1 MAMGTITTSTNTAK
15 RTAGVPA
22 DSFESEV
29 TTTKTNGRTTE
40 PNQLV
45 RTGNDS
51 SEIVRALA
59 RAEAGEQIAREDALL
74 LMHSAETGALLEAA
88 SSLRNRVKGRTISY
102 SRKVF
107 IPLTTLCRDYCGY
120 CTFRRDP
127 GEPGG
132 RYMAPEEVLAAA
144 ERARAAGCKELLFS
158 LGDQPERIFPEAR
171 EFLRARGFE
180 RTLEYL
186 ASVSQLALETSGLL
200 PHANPGVMNAA
211 DLIALKSSNAS
222 MGLMLENV
230 SPRLMRRGE
239 AHELAPDK
247 VPSLRL
253 RTIEEAGRQH
263 IAFTT
268 GILIGIGETREER
281 IDSLLAIRDLHARHG
296 HIQEVIVQN
305 FRAKPSTP
313 MALRA
318 EPDMDDMLRTVAV
331 ARLILGGEMNL
342 QAPPNLSAPD
352 YTRLL
357 EAGINDW
364 GGISPITPDFINPE
378 AAWPHID
385 TLGERTA
392 DSGFVL
398 RERLSIYPEFTER
411 KGFVHENVRAHLNY
425 LKDADGYARVGA

>member
-1 MAMGTITTSTNTAK
+1 METIATSAKAATAHTTSDAS
-15 RTAGVPA
+15 AI
-22 DSFESEV
+22 D
-29 TTTKTNGRTTE
+29 
-40 PNQLV
+40 
-45 RTGNDS
+45 
-51 SEIVRALA
+51 RALA
-59 RAEAGEQIAREDALL
+59 RAEAGEQIAREDALF
-74 LMHSAETGALLEAA
+74 LMDCPETGALLEAA

-127 GEPGG
+127 GQPGG
-132 RYMAPEEVLAAA
+132 RYMTPEEVLSVA

-211 DLIALKSSNAS
+211 DLASLKSSNAS

-239 AHELAPDK
+239 AHENAPDK
-247 VPSLRL
+247 VPILRL

-305 FRAKPSTP
+305 FRAKPDTP
-313 MALRA
+313 MALHA

-357 EAGINDW
+357 DAGINDW

-378 AAWPHID
+378 AAWPHFD
-385 TLGERTA
+385 VLGERTA

-398 RERLSIYPEFTER
+398 RERLSIYPEFTAR
-411 KGFVHENVRAHLNY
+411 HSFVHGNVRPYLQK
-425 LKDADGYARVGA
+425 LKDADGYARAGN

>member
-1 MAMGTITTSTNTAK
+1 MGTITTPAK
-15 RTAGVPA
+15 IASARIASDVSA
-22 DSFESEV
+22 VE
-29 TTTKTNGRTTE
+29 
-40 PNQLV
+40 
-45 RTGNDS
+45 
-51 SEIVRALA
+51 RALV
-59 RAEAGEQIAREDALL
+59 RAEAGEVIAREDALL
-74 LMHSAETGALLEAA
+74 LMECAGSHALLEAA

-132 RYMAPEEVLAAA
+132 RYMTPEEVLQIA

-171 EFLRARGFE
+171 EFLRERGFA

-186 ASVSQLALETSGLL
+186 ASVSELALERSGLL
-200 PHANPGVMNAA
+200 PHANPGVMSAA
-211 DLIALKSSNAS
+211 DLTALKFSNAS

-230 SPRLMRRGE
+230 SPRLMHRGE
-239 AHELAPDK
+239 AHENAPDK
-247 VPSLRL
+247 VSSLRL
-253 RTIEEAGRQH
+253 RTIEEAGRQR

-281 IDSLLAIRDLHARHG
+281 VDSLLAIRDLHARYG

-305 FRAKPSTP
+305 FRAKPATP
-313 MALRA
+313 MALHA
-318 EPDMDDMLRTVAV
+318 EPDTDDMLRTVAV
-331 ARLILGGEMNL
+331 ARLILGGDMNL

-364 GGISPITPDFINPE
+364 GGISPLTPDFINPE
-378 AAWPHID
+378 AAWPHIN

-392 DSGFVL
+392 HSGFTL

-411 KGFVHENVRAHLNY
+411 HGFVHENVSPY
-425 LKDADGYARVGA
+425 LQKLKGADGYARPEN